1 MPNGQAQ
8 TSRVSL
14 ADERITVIG
23 ARNGLELAIR
33 RSSTRSLGKVISRP
47 DSADLIAGVAI
58 EQLQLHPDDRGFF
71 TELSRLGSAG
81 IASRMIPDGER
92 RIQISATLTFPGAIK
107 AIHYHFEQTD
117 LWAPIAGM
125 LQVFLCDLRRSSATF
140 GLINT
145 LYVGVIRPWEILIP
159 PGVAHGYKTL
169 GTQPAQ
175 LVYLTDRYYNP
186 GDEGRLP
193 YNHPDVGYDW
203 ETQHK

>member
-33 RSSTRSLGKVISRP
+33 RSSTRSLGKIISRP
-47 DSADLIAGVAI
+47 DSSDLIAGVAI
-58 EQLQLHPDDRGFF
+58 EQLRLHPDDRGFF

-92 RIQISATLTFPGAIK
+92 RIQISATLTYPGTNK
-107 AIHYHFEQTD
+107 AIHYHYEQTD
-117 LWAPIAGM
+117 LWAPVAGM

-175 LVYLTDRYYNP
+175 
-186 GDEGRLP
+186 
-193 YNHPDVGYDW
+193 
-203 ETQHK
+203 